1 VKATRRLSTAFV
13 VIALVS
19 GCSSAATSAPTQAPA
34 PTAAPATPAPP
45 TPAPPTAAPPTAAPT
60 ATPATQ
66 APSTAPTQA
75 PTAAP
80 PSASPEAWTQS
91 DIFKGFD
98 PMALDLT
105 GYTPGPNGEHSTAA
119 ADVPDPSPACVQ
131 KIKDKKLKLAV
142 LSGAQITWMSA
153 IEKGVR
159 EKAAEYGINVAMTAV
174 TDFVPS
180 KEAAAVET
188 VMAGKPDIL
197 ITIPVDPVAGKAN
210 YKPALDAGTTI
221 VFYDNPVDGWT
232 AGKEYVTISTGD
244 HYRMGKDAADLLG
257 KALNGTGTYGFI
269 QLDVVFYNSN
279 NREKGFLAEM
289 AQKYPNIKNV
299 AWTGFTDGAT
309 VGAATDAMLAQH
321 PNLDGIYISYSG
333 AAAPVFA
340 SLAAANNTHVKVVT
354 HDLDAANDVIMATKD
369 STYYGTAIEHT
380 YDEGAN
386 TVKAAVL
393 KICGET
399 VPPFIV
405 VPALAV
411 NRDNLA
417 QAWKEGFHMDPPA
430 EVTKALGQ

>member
-1 VKATRRLSTAFV
+1 MKPAGKWFTFMMAA
-13 VIALVS
+13 ALVA
-19 GCSSAATSAPTQAPA
+19 GCGGAASPTAAPMTTAPSVAPSEA
-34 PTAAPATPAPP
+34 PTAAASP
-45 TPAPPTAAPPTAAPT
+45 TSTAA
-60 ATPATQ
+60 
-66 APSTAPTQA
+66 
-75 PTAAP
+75 
-80 PSASPEAWTQS
+80 ASQEAWTQS

-105 GYTPGPNGEHSTAA
+105 GYTPGPNGEHSTPA
-119 ADVPDPSPACVQ
+119 ADVPDPSSACVQ
-131 KIKDKKLKLAV
+131 QIKDQHLKLAF

-159 EKAAEYGINVAMTAV
+159 DKAAEYGITVGNTVV
-174 TDFVPS
+174 TDFEPA

-188 VMAGKPDIL
+188 VMASKPNIL
-197 ITIPVDPVAGKAN
+197 ITIPVDPTAGAAN
-210 YKPALDAGTTI
+210 YKPALDAGTTM
-221 VFYDNPVDGWT
+221 VFYDNPVAGWT

-257 KALNGTGTYGFI
+257 QALNGTGTYGFI

-299 AWTGFTDGAT
+299 AWAGFTDPST
-309 VGAATDAMLAQH
+309 VGAAADAMLAQH
-321 PNLDGIYISYSG
+321 PDLDGIYISYSG
-333 AAAPVFA
+333 AAAPLFA
-340 SLAAANNTHVKVVT
+340 SLQAAGNTHVKVVT
-354 HDLDAANDVIMATKD
+354 HDLDAANDVIMATKG
-369 STYYGTAIEHT
+369 SNYYGTAIEHT

-393 KICGET
+393 SRCGET

-411 NRDNLA
+411 TRDNLA
-417 QAWKEGFHMDPPA
+417 QAWREGFHIDPPA
-430 EVTKALGQ
+430 EVMKALGQ

>member
-1 VKATRRLSTAFV
+1 VKPPGKLLTSIVAVVLVAGCTSATSPTPAPVTAPPS
-13 VIALVS
+13 AAPTAAAS
-19 GCSSAATSAPTQAPA
+19 AAPTAAASAATSAVAGD
-34 PTAAPATPAPP
+34 
-45 TPAPPTAAPPTAAPT
+45 
-60 ATPATQ
+60 
-66 APSTAPTQA
+66 
-75 PTAAP
+75 
-80 PSASPEAWTQS
+80 AWKQS

-98 PMALDLT
+98 PMTHDLT
-105 GYTPGPNGEHSTAA
+105 GYTPGPNGEHSTNA
-119 ADVPDPSPACVQ
+119 ADVPDPTAACVA
-131 KIKDKKLKLAV
+131 KIKGEKLKLAFLNG
-142 LSGAQITWMSA
+142 LSGNTWMAA

-159 EKAAEYGINVAMTAV
+159 EKAAEYGIDVSMTAA
-174 TDFVPS
+174 TEFDPA

-197 ITIPVDPVAGKAN
+197 ITIPVDPVAGKAD

-221 VFYDNPVDGWT
+221 VFYDNPVSGWT

-257 KALNGTGTYGFI
+257 QALGGKGTYGFI
-269 QLDVVFYNSN
+269 QLDVPFYNSN

-289 AQKYPNIKNV
+289 AQKYPDMKNV
-299 AWTGFTDGAT
+299 AWAGFTDAAT
-309 VGAATDAMLAQH
+309 VGAATDAMLTQH

-333 AAAPVFA
+333 AAAPVFS
-340 SLAAANNTHVKVVT
+340 SLQAAKNTHVKVVT

-369 STYYGTAIEHT
+369 SNYFGTAIEHT
-380 YDEGAN
+380 YYEGAN

-393 KICGET
+393 KRCGET

-411 NRDNLA
+411 TRDNLA
-417 QAWKEGFHMDPPA
+417 QAWQEGFHQTPPA